1 MQIMN
6 TKLLLYG
13 ALGFLLVRYALKQ
26 RQTANGKGETLTT
39 VDLLPE
45 NFNVSRRPNEPSNGF
60 QVSRSTYPYQNNANN
75 CGLDC
80 DRRKQL

>member
-26 RQTANGKGETLTT
+26 RQTANGKGGTFTT
-39 VDLLPE
+39 VDLLPAE
-45 NFNVSRRPNEPSNGF
+45 R
-60 QVSRSTYPYQNNANN
+60 TT
-75 CGLDC
+75 L
-80 DRRKQL
+80 